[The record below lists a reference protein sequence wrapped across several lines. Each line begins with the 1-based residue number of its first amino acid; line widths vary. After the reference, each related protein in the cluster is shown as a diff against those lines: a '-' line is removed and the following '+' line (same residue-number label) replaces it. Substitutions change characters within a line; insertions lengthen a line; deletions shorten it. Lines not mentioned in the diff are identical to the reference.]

1 MLRILAALGVVIAF
15 TACATHAPQIT
26 SDPPYKG
33 TEPQKLADRVTEQS
47 RNAAK
52 GPVFGTLV
60 SAVDD
65 DGNEIAGIPVPE
77 LRVPL
82 ATHTGWNLRH
92 PEIGG
97 KEQLL
102 YFAGAMTPFA
112 RTRQSRQASGDPRP
126 SGEER
131 YPSRDAY
138 LERVRRAALDR
149 VAAR

>member
-1 MLRILAALGVVIAF
+1 MVTV
-15 TACATHAPQIT
+15 
-26 SDPPYKG
+26 PPR
-33 TEPQKLADRVTEQS
+33 E
-47 RNAAK
+47 

-102 YFAGAMTPFA
+102 YFAGAMIPFA

-126 SGEER
+126 SVEER

-138 LERVRRAALDR
+138 LERVRRAALDL
-149 VAAR
+149 VAARYLLEEDVELSITIAARMWDWLAAQDVVASG